1 MKTRFVAV
9 VLALAMA
16 MSLLMAVPAHAVK
29 GQVMD
34 NLQFNFYGTATALY
48 TGLVK
53 NEIDFMGWPLTYTQ
67 YIDAT
72 YNPDVIVAPYY
83 DLGDYELAINN
94 NYSLPDMPWRSPTN
108 YTEFRQAIACLVDKD
123 GLIAGPALNGFAT
136 RIDTHIPRPALND
149 WVNYN
154 VSKYGPNGE
163 LLNNYPWDYNPAKA
177 AQILDAA
184 GFIQG
189 STPNP
194 DYDPSLPWSA
204 KYIRVYPP
212 GHEKAGQDLDP
223 LIVYIRRDHAPR
235 KALGEQVAN
244 DLKKIGIP
252 VTIIEGGSRVCH
264 DLVYKYR
271 KYHLYTAGW
280 SLGRFPIWFYSF
292 YNPIGI
298 YPGGPNFYQINDHEV
313 TPWTEEV
320 YPKAQSVEQS
330 MRAAK
335 MCQYYQV
342 MKAYCIP
349 VWSSASYYAYR
360 KGFVYVP
367 ATQGYGLTTGLDFVF
382 LATYHQNYPTVNT
395 IRYGTMNP
403 PVALNPLFSSWLW
416 DYEVLDRIFTGYMN
430 GNPYKMT
437 PGKSPAGGDLP
448 WMAYDWKWEI
458 DPTDGNATVTLWFRH
473 DIKWH
478 DGVPFTVDD
487 LNETIEL
494 GKYYDD
500 SWGYSDFVHVIGFTK
515 IDDYTCKIHFD
526 MQSIWALYTANY
538 DIVPKHIYGFNSGKH
553 HPLPT
558 DPDFYDVGPHG
569 YWPWKDDTVT
579 PVSDPAQ
586 VWVGTSMWKYVP
598 GTHVPDVGGGIL
610 LTYNPDFW
618 MQVTAGEIDFA
629 YYWTSFANVKYAK
642 SYNANKAIYTDETE
656 DINNPIENDV
666 TLPPIQNQTS
676 GDCIYIGDS
685 TIFTRIII
693 TVTRP
698 GNYSGIDVK
707 WEYWNGNS
715 WFPIANLTDETKGFT
730 KGGSSIVIFTP
741 PSNWVETKVD
751 GVSAYWIRARAI
763 LSTNTSII
771 TAPLASIASV
781 GYFDCFK
788 IGLPDLVLLANA
800 YGTRGDGEVPFK
812 VPGTKGAWNPGADLA
827 SPSGI
832 IGLSDLVTLAKNYG
846 KTWGR
851 YPP

>member
-1 MKTRFVAV
+1 MKMKILAIASIIALITAAV
-9 VLALAMA
+9 LSGSAL
-16 MSLLMAVPAHAVK
+16 AVK
-29 GQVMD
+29 GPVMD
-34 NLQFNFYGTATALY
+34 NLQFKFYGDQGPLW
-48 TGLVK
+48 TGLVN
-53 NEIDFMGWPLTYTQ
+53 NEIDMMAWPLTYTQ
-67 YIDAT
+67 YQDAKA
-72 YNPDVIVAPYY
+72 NPDIIVAPYY
-83 DLGDYELAINN
+83 DLGDYEVALNN
-94 NYSLPDMPWRSPTN
+94 NYSLPDLPYRSPTN

-123 GLIAGPALNGFAT
+123 GLISGPALNGFAT

-149 WVNYN
+149 WVNFD

-163 LLNNYPWDYNPAKA
+163 LLNNYPWDYNPVKA

-184 GFIQG
+184 GFVQG

-194 DYDPSLPWSA
+194 DYDSSLPWSSP
-204 KYIRVYPP
+204 YIRVYPP

-223 LIVYIRRDHAPR
+223 LLAYVRIDIAR
-235 KALGEQVAN
+235 KTLGEQVVR
-244 DLKKIGIP
+244 DLKKLGIP
-252 VTIIEGGSRVCH
+252 VTLTEGGSEVCYTP
-264 DLVYKYR
+264 VYVNR

-280 SLGRFPIWFYSF
+280 SLGRYPLWFYSF

-298 YPGGPNFYQINDHEV
+298 YAGGPNLYQIDDSDV
-313 TPWTEEV
+313 IPWTEEV
-320 YPKAQSVEQS
+320 YPKAQSVAQS
-330 MRAAK
+330 MNAAK

-416 DYEVLDRIFTGYMN
+416 DYEVVDRIFTGYMN

-473 DIKWH
+473 DLKWH

-500 SWGYSDFVHVIGFTK
+500 SWGYSDFIHVIGFEK
-515 IDDYTCKIHFD
+515 IDDYTCKLHFD

-538 DIVPKHIYGFNSGKH
+538 DMVPKHIYGFNSGKH

-558 DPDFYDVGPHG
+558 DSDFYSGGPHG

-586 VWVGTSMWKYVP
+586 VWVGTGMWKYVP

-618 MQVTAGEIDFA
+618 MSIAPGDIDFA
-629 YYWTSFANVKYAK
+629 YTWTS
-642 SYNANKAIYTDETE
+642 T
-656 DINNPIENDV
+656 
-666 TLPPIQNQTS
+666 
-676 GDCIYIGDS
+676 
-685 TIFTRIII
+685 
-693 TVTRP
+693 
-698 GNYSGIDVK
+698 
-707 WEYWNGNS
+707 
-715 WFPIANLTDETKGFT
+715 
-730 KGGSSIVIFTP
+730 TP
-741 PSNWVETKVD
+741 PS
-751 GVSAYWIRARAI
+751 GGSY
-763 LSTNTSII
+763 
-771 TAPLASIASV
+771 
-781 GYFDCFK
+781 K
-788 IGLPDLVLLANA
+788 IGLSDLVLLANA
-800 YGTRGDGEVPFK
+800 YGTRGDGEVPLK

-827 SPSGI
+827 APSGI

-846 KTWGR
+846 KTWGTN
-851 YPP
+851 P

>member
-1 MKTRFVAV
+1 MKMKILAIASIMTLMTLAV
-9 VLALAMA
+9 ISGSAF
-16 MSLLMAVPAHAVK
+16 AVK
-29 GQVMD
+29 GPVMD
-34 NLQFNFYGTATALY
+34 NLQFKFYGDQSALW
-48 TGLVK
+48 TGLVN
-53 NEIDFMGWPLTYTQ
+53 NEIDMMAWPLTYTQ
-67 YIDAT
+67 YQDAKA
-72 YNPDVIVAPYY
+72 NPDIIVAPYY
-83 DLGDYELAINN
+83 DLGDYEVALNN

-123 GLIAGPALNGFAT
+123 GLISGPALNGFAT

-149 WVNYN
+149 WVNFN

-163 LLNNYPWDYNPAKA
+163 LLNNYPWDYNPVKA
-177 AQILDAA
+177 AQLLDAA
-184 GFIQG
+184 GFVQG
-189 STPNP
+189 STSNP
-194 DYDPSLPWSA
+194 YYDPSLPWSA
-204 KYIRVYPP
+204 KYIRVYPA

-223 LIVYIRRDHAPR
+223 LIAYVRIDIAR
-235 KALGEQVAN
+235 KTLGEQVVR
-244 DLKKIGIP
+244 DLQKIGIP
-252 VTIIEGGSRVCH
+252 VTLTEGASGVCYTP
-264 DLVYKYR
+264 VYVYR

-280 SLGRFPIWFYSF
+280 SLGRFPLWFYSF

-298 YPGGPNFYQINDHEV
+298 YAEGPNFYQINDHEV

-403 PVALNPLFSSWLW
+403 PVKLNPLFSSWLW

-437 PGKSPAGGDLP
+437 PGKSPTGGDLP

-458 DPTDGNATVTLWFRH
+458 DTDGNATVTLWFRH

-500 SWGYSDFVHVIGFTK
+500 SWGYSDFIHVIGFTK
-515 IDDYTCKIHFD
+515 IDDYTCKLHFD

-538 DIVPKHIYGFNSGKH
+538 EIVPKHIYGFNSGLH

-558 DPDFYDVGPHG
+558 DPDFYTGGPHG
-569 YWPWKDDTVT
+569 YWPWKGDTVT

-586 VWVGTSMWKYVP
+586 VWVGTGMWKYVP
-598 GTHVPDVGGGIL
+598 GTHVAGEGGGML
-610 LTYNPDFW
+610 LEAFPDFW
-618 MQVTAGEIDFA
+618 MSIAPGDIDFA
-629 YYWTSFANVKYAK
+629 YYWTS
-642 SYNANKAIYTDETE
+642 T
-656 DINNPIENDV
+656 
-666 TLPPIQNQTS
+666 
-676 GDCIYIGDS
+676 
-685 TIFTRIII
+685 
-693 TVTRP
+693 
-698 GNYSGIDVK
+698 
-707 WEYWNGNS
+707 
-715 WFPIANLTDETKGFT
+715 
-730 KGGSSIVIFTP
+730 TP
-741 PSNWVETKVD
+741 PS
-751 GVSAYWIRARAI
+751 GGSY
-763 LSTNTSII
+763 
-771 TAPLASIASV
+771 
-781 GYFDCFK
+781 K
-788 IGLPDLVLLANA
+788 IGLSDLVLLANA

-827 SPSGI
+827 APSGI

-846 KTWGR
+846 KTWGTN
-851 YPP
+851 P